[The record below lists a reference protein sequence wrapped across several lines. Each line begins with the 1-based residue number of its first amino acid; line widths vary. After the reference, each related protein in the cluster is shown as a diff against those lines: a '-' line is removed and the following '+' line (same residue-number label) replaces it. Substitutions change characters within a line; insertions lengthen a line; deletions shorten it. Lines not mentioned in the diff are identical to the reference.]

1 MQNNYKNL
9 ENDLK
14 NIGAIYR
21 INEPMK
27 KHTTFGIGGPVDFL
41 ILPTDNSQISNII
54 KSINN
59 NNIKFCFL
67 GSGSNILVADEGI
80 RGAVISLKKSSKKI
94 IFKDSTV
101 FAECGVMLGALV
113 QEIHKHN
120 ITGFET
126 LMGVPGTLGGALIM
140 NAGAFGSE
148 ISNNLLFVNAIDING
163 NIKKYFVEDIEF
175 SYRKSNFLENEILID
190 ALFKCEKDS
199 QEIINNKKNAASNQ
213 RKKTQ
218 PLTYKSAGSIFKNP
232 ENVAA
237 GYLIDKAGLKGMK
250 IGGARIS
257 EKHANFIVNLGNA
270 KCKDV
275 LGLIKI
281 IKDKI
286 FKLYEIE
293 LELEIKI
300 IGEIIN

>member
-1 MQNNYKNL
+1 MQSNYENL

-14 NIGAIYR
+14 NIGASYR

-67 GSGSNILVADEGI
+67 GSGSNILISDEGI

-101 FAECGVMLGALV
+101 FAECGVMLSALV

-175 SYRKSNFLENEILID
+175 SYRNSNFSENEILID
-190 ALFKCEKDS
+190 ALFKCETDS
-199 QEIINNKKNAASNQ
+199 KKLINDKKNIASNQ

-237 GYLIDKAGLKGMK
+237 GYLIDKAGLKGMQ
-250 IGGARIS
+250 IGEARIS

-270 KCKDV
+270 KCEDV
-275 LGLIKI
+275 LSLIKI
-281 IKDKI
+281 IKNKI
-286 FKLYEIE
+286 LKLYGIE

>member
-1 MQNNYKNL
+1 MQNNYLNL

-14 NIGAIYR
+14 NIGASYR

-27 KHTTFGIGGPVDFL
+27 NHTTFGIGGPVDFL
-41 ILPTDNSQISNII
+41 ILPTDNSQITNII
-54 KSINN
+54 KSINH

-67 GSGSNILVADEGI
+67 GSGSNILVSDNGI

-113 QEIHKHN
+113 QELHKYN

-163 NIKKYFVEDIEF
+163 NIKKYSVEDIDF
-175 SYRKSNFLENEILID
+175 SYRESNFSESEILID
-190 ALFKCEKDS
+190 ALFKCKKDN
-199 QEIINNKKNAASNQ
+199 QEIIDDKKNTASSQ

-232 ENVAA
+232 DKVAA
-237 GYLIDKAGLKGMK
+237 GYLIDKAGLKGME

-270 KCKDV
+270 KCNDV
-275 LGLIKI
+275 LDLIKI
-281 IKDKI
+281 IKNKVY
-286 FKLYEIE
+286 KLYGIK
-293 LELEIKI
+293 LKLEIKI
-300 IGEIIN
+300 IGETIN

>member
-1 MQNNYKNL
+1 MQSNYENL

-14 NIGAIYR
+14 NIGASYR

-67 GSGSNILVADEGI
+67 GSGSNILISDEGI

-101 FAECGVMLGALV
+101 FAECGVMLSALV

-175 SYRKSNFLENEILID
+175 SYRNSNFSENEILID
-190 ALFKCEKDS
+190 ALFKCETDS
-199 QEIINNKKNAASNQ
+199 EKLINDKKNIASNQ

-232 ENVAA
+232 ENIAA
-237 GYLIDKAGLKGMK
+237 GYLIDKAGLKGMQ
-250 IGGARIS
+250 IGEARIS

-270 KCKDV
+270 KCEDV
-275 LGLIKI
+275 LSLIKI
-281 IKDKI
+281 IKNKI
-286 FKLYEIE
+286 LKLYGIE

>member
-1 MQNNYKNL
+1 MQSNYENL

-14 NIGAIYR
+14 NIGASYR

-67 GSGSNILVADEGI
+67 GSGSNILISDEGI

-101 FAECGVMLGALV
+101 FAECGVMLSALV
-113 QEIHKHN
+113 QEIHKYN

-163 NIKKYFVEDIEF
+163 NIKKYFVDDIEF
-175 SYRKSNFLENEILID
+175 SYRNSNFSENEILID
-190 ALFKCEKDS
+190 ALFKCETDS
-199 QEIINNKKNAASNQ
+199 EKLINDKKNIASNQ

-232 ENVAA
+232 ENIAA
-237 GYLIDKAGLKGMK
+237 GYLIDKAGLKGME

-270 KCKDV
+270 KCEDV

-281 IKDKI
+281 IKNKI
-286 FKLYEIE
+286 LKLYGIE

>member
-1 MQNNYKNL
+1 MQNNYENL

-101 FAECGVMLGALV
+101 FAECGVMLSALV
-113 QEIHKHN
+113 QEIHKYN

-175 SYRKSNFLENEILID
+175 SYRKSNFSENEILID
-190 ALFKCEKDS
+190 ALFKCETDS
-199 QEIINNKKNAASNQ
+199 EKLINDKKNIASNQ

-237 GYLIDKAGLKGMK
+237 GYLIDKAGLKGMQ
-250 IGGARIS
+250 IGEARIS

-270 KCKDV
+270 KCEDV

-281 IKDKI
+281 IKDKV
-286 FKLYEIE
+286 FKLYGIE

>member
-1 MQNNYKNL
+1 MQSNYENL

-14 NIGAIYR
+14 NIGASYR

-67 GSGSNILVADEGI
+67 GSGSNILISDEGI

-101 FAECGVMLGALV
+101 FAECGVMLSALV

-175 SYRKSNFLENEILID
+175 SYRNSNFSENEILID
-190 ALFKCEKDS
+190 ALFKCETDS
-199 QEIINNKKNAASNQ
+199 EKLINDKKNIASNQ

-232 ENVAA
+232 ENIAA
-237 GYLIDKAGLKGMK
+237 GYLIDKAGLKGMQ
-250 IGGARIS
+250 IGEARIS
-257 EKHANFIVNLGNA
+257 EKHANFIVNPGNA
-270 KCKDV
+270 KCEDV
-275 LGLIKI
+275 LSLIKI
-281 IKDKI
+281 IKNKI
-286 FKLYEIE
+286 LKLYGIE

>member
-1 MQNNYKNL
+1 MQSNYENL

-14 NIGAIYR
+14 NIGASYR

-67 GSGSNILVADEGI
+67 GSGSNILISDEGI

-101 FAECGVMLGALV
+101 FAECGVMLSALV

-175 SYRKSNFLENEILID
+175 SYRNSNFSENEILID
-190 ALFKCEKDS
+190 ALFKCETDS
-199 QEIINNKKNAASNQ
+199 EKLINDKKNIASNQ

-237 GYLIDKAGLKGMK
+237 GYLIDKAGLKGMQ
-250 IGGARIS
+250 IGEARIS
-257 EKHANFIVNLGNA
+257 EKHANFIVNPGNA
-270 KCKDV
+270 KCEDV
-275 LGLIKI
+275 LSLIKI
-281 IKDKI
+281 IKNKI
-286 FKLYEIE
+286 LKLYGIE